1 MTHYAAKWMTHK
13 PSIRPIYPTRLYGP
27 FSVLPP
33 THSSPTQCRSS
44 GETAATRPPGNLCSS
59 VDPLLFLGTG
69 FIVSFEVLSFSP
81 PKFPSTISFCN
92 NQTAVAGA
100 AAGGAH
106 SVEVVPCLVIVFFFS
121 IGNSATTFFFWY
133 FGELGV
139 DNLVEFL
146 CI

>member
-1 MTHYAAKWMTHK
+1 MTHK

-69 FIVSFEVLSFSP
+69 FIVSFEVLSFLPQSFHRQFRSATIKP
-81 PKFPSTISFCN
+81 PLLEQPPAGCIPSRY
-92 NQTAVAGA
+92 
-100 AAGGAH
+100 
-106 SVEVVPCLVIVFFFS
+106 FS